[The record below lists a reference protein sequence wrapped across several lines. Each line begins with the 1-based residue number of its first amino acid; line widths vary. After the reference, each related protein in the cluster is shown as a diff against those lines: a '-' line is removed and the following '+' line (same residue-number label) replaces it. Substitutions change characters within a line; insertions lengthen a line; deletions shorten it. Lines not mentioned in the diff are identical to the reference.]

1 MSMPTVRI
9 LLVLIF
15 VPAKPDTLEMGKHVK
30 QVDKCTV
37 LFDYDGVASHSRCR
51 RF

>member
-1 MSMPTVRI
+1 MSMPTAKI

-15 VPAKPDTLEMGKHVK
+15 VPAKLDTVEMGKHVK

-37 LFDYDGVASHSRCR
+37 LFDYGITSHSRCR
-51 RF
+51 YY